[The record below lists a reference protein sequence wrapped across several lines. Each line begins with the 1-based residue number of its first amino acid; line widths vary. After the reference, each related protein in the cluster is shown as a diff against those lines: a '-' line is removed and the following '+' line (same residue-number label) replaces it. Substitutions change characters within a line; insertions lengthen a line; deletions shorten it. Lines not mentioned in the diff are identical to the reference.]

1 MRLALVRVSDGSH
14 HCIWTAHHLLTDGW
28 SSSSLL
34 GEVLRDY
41 KGIAVEPVD
50 TSYRD
55 YIAWLQGLDHGAS
68 EAYWRR
74 LVQPLHEPT
83 LLVDALARPA
93 VRPGA
98 LPAARQGHHEAAP
111 RWMPVPRSSW
121 WSLPSASA

>member
-98 LPAARQGHHEAAP
+98 LPAARQGHHEAGAALDAGATQQL
-111 RWMPVPRSSW
+111 VE
-121 WSLPSASA
+121 LPSASA